1 MKNKKQF
8 KFNSENNR
16 KREEP
21 MAQTI
26 DLRKLIM
33 AINEQKNLNAQL
45 ALEFDCM
52 IEVEDPKDLIKS
64 FNYIINYCTEL
75 SEGAPIFISLN
86 DQMDEYVLNFSVNTT
101 KTEIPPL
108 SPQLEEALKPYDAK
122 LSQKSEPGKWVQTF
136 VTFV

>member
-1 MKNKKQF
+1 
-8 KFNSENNR
+8 
-16 KREEP
+16 

-52 IEVEDPKDLIKS
+52 IEVEDPKDLVKS

-75 SEGAPIFISLN
+75 SEAPIFISLN
-86 DQMDEYVLNFSVNTT
+86 DQMEEYVLNFSVNTT

-108 SPQLEEALKPYDAK
+108 SPALQEALNQYDAK
-122 LSQKSEPGKWVQTF
+122 VTQKSEPGKWVQTF
-136 VTFV
+136 ITFV